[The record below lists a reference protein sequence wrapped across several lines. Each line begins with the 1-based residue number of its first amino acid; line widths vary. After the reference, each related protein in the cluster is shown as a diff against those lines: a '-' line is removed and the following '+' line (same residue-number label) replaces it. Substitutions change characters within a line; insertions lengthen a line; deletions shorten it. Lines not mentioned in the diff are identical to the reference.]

1 MLQGWPLFFVCLA
14 ATLVTLW
21 FGRRQP
27 LVWAGLGVLFF
38 VVKLPELGVA
48 AWVAGAIV
56 LVYRVS
62 NPPEPPSRP
71 PNQPPI

>member
-14 ATLVTLW
+14 ATLATLW

-27 LVWAGLGVLFF
+27 LAWAVLGVLFF
-38 VVKLPELGVA
+38 VVQLPELGVA
-48 AWVAGAIV
+48 AWVGGAIV

-62 NPPEPPSRP
+62 NPPEPPSQP